1 MEMLSTSIE
10 LARRSNALTQLRTIT
25 NRTHVRYVHLP
36 IPHVMAEKK
45 CASIRIGGYSYTPLS
60 YSIKLMKIYM
70 KCEVHPSNLHARP
83 MRRRAAI
90 QTLPTPHRNH
100 PGPPGLPPGLRT
112 GFSLVTDRSR
122 PGFQALPRPAW
133 VCNANVLEKHSIVL
147 VMY

>member
-36 IPHVMAEKK
+36 IPHVVAEKNVQVYK
-45 CASIRIGGYSYTPLS
+45 SGGYSYTPLS

-70 KCEVHPSNLHARP
+70 KFKVHPSNLHARP

-90 QTLPTPHRNH
+90 QTLPTPTGIILVLPVYRLVY
-100 PGPPGLPPGLRT
+100 GLVSAWLRT
-112 GFSLVTDRSR
+112 VPDLV
-122 PGFQALPRPAW
+122 F
-133 VCNANVLEKHSIVL
+133 KHSL
-147 VMY
+147 GRRGFAMQTYLKNTA